1 MSKTLNYYEIE
12 PENNTFV
19 EVVADVTHRCNMSCK
34 NCYIPNRNIP
44 DMDIDRLID
53 CVSRFPKRT
62 MIRIIGAEPT
72 MRKDLPEIIT
82 RVKQAGHKVCVL
94 TNGLRLAKIHYCQQL
109 KDAGLRHIYISMN
122 GVDNDDWYETIDEL
136 RCAQK
141 KTQALLNS
149 KKMNFV
155 IDIGCILVKG
165 VNDDAP
171 KRMYEFLNEN
181 NIKNCVIRFKNV
193 GQIGRHMEGIEN
205 HTMESLKQSV
215 AKHFGITVEQIDR
228 TSEQVENDSIVFPV
242 NEKAGLMYKS
252 GIWIKLTNWDAD
264 GKTAPLL
271 NSQRRGRIT
280 QNFKVAPFFE
290 HVKENEFEY

>member
-136 RCAQK
+136 RCAE
-141 KTQALLNS
+141 
-149 KKMNFV
+149 
-155 IDIGCILVKG
+155 
-165 VNDDAP
+165 
-171 KRMYEFLNEN
+171 KR
-181 NIKNCVIRFKNV
+181 
-193 GQIGRHMEGIEN
+193 H
-205 HTMESLKQSV
+205 
-215 AKHFGITVEQIDR
+215 
-228 TSEQVENDSIVFPV
+228 
-242 NEKAGLMYKS
+242 
-252 GIWIKLTNWDAD
+252 KL
-264 GKTAPLL
+264 
-271 NSQRRGRIT
+271 
-280 QNFKVAPFFE
+280 
-290 HVKENEFEY
+290 Y